1 MGYLDRLDLIRLG
14 TSISER
20 VTPGEI
26 FIEIAHT
33 ICGMLLEKTIAGRT
47 PARRAYD
54 LERI

>member
-14 TSISER
+14 TYISER